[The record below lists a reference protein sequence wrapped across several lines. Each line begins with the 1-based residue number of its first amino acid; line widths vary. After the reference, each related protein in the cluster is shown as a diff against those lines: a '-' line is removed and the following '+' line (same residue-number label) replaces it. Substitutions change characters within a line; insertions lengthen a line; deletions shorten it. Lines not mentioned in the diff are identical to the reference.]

1 MEDPTPKKIR
11 DTFPDLPDD
20 FEGLFFR
27 SLMEKLPFSIYFKDR
42 ASRFIRVSNAMAKK
56 FRTSPEAMI
65 GMDDSMEFG
74 PVHAAEALADE
85 VQVMESGLPILN
97 KEEREDHPDGS
108 ISWAKTTKIPLVD
121 DDGKIIGTFGASNDI
136 TKRILAEQA
145 LRRERKLLRTLIDM
159 LPFRVF
165 IKNRDGRYLLSNA
178 VHCATLGVS
187 DDRELIGKT
196 ILDFRPDD
204 GGRRSEKRD
213 RYVIESG
220 EPLFDK
226 EQPDLLNPGQNR
238 WVISSRMPIKDP
250 DGKVEGLVG
259 VSIDITKRKHAEIDL
274 LERDQRM
281 REELDVARKLQE
293 ALLPASDQVDGA
305 HRVRGT
311 DPFQIGFHYQPCEQL
326 AGDFIHLIR
335 IDDHRIGLLIADVMG
350 HGVRAALVTSM
361 IAGLVRKLEPLG
373 NSPGRFMTELNRG
386 VSSMIQNT
394 RSFLFATA
402 FYAVI
407 DERDRSIS
415 CCNAGHCAPICVG
428 IGGSHPLQSQPG
440 PALVLNPDYE
450 YVECVR
456 TAHADCRLFFFT
468 DGIVEAVGPDG
479 NEWGRERLI
488 ATLESTRNLD
498 LCQQIAA
505 TIANLKT
512 FSEQD
517 HFDDD
522 LCLIGVAP
530 VPS

>member
-1 MEDPTPKKIR
+1 M
-11 DTFPDLPDD
+11 FPDLPDD

-27 SLMEKLPFSIYFKDR
+27 SLMEKIPFSIYFKDR
-42 ASRFIRVSNAMAKK
+42 ASRFIRVSNTLAEK
-56 FRTSPEAMI
+56 FNTTPETLI
-65 GMDDSMEFG
+65 GKDDSMVFG
-74 PVHAAEALADE
+74 PMHAAEARQDE
-85 VQVMESGLPILN
+85 VRVMETGVPIFN
-97 KEEREDHPDGS
+97 KEETEDKPDGS
-108 ISWAKTTKIPLVD
+108 ISWAKTTKIPLLNDACEV
-121 DDGKIIGTFGASNDI
+121 IGTFGASHDI
-136 TKRILAEQA
+136 TKRVLAEQA

-159 LPFRVF
+159 LPFRIF
-165 IKNRDGRYLLSNA
+165 IKDREGRYLLSNA

-187 DDRELIGKT
+187 DDCDLIGKT
-196 ILDFRPDD
+196 ILDFRNDD
-204 GGRRSEKRD
+204 GGRRSDKRD

-238 WVISSRMPIKDP
+238 WVVSSRMPIKDS

-293 ALLPASDQVDGA
+293 ALLPAGDWVDGA
-305 HRVRGT
+305 ILVRKT
-311 DPFQIGFHYQPCEQL
+311 DPFEIGFHYQPCEQL

-335 IDDHRIGLLIADVMG
+335 IDDRRMGLLIADVMG

-361 IAGLVRKLEPLG
+361 IAGLVRKLEPIG

-386 VSSMIQNT
+386 VSSMVQNT
-394 RSFLFATA
+394 RNFLFATA

-407 DERDRSIS
+407 DEVDRSIS

-428 IGGSHPLQSQPG
+428 NDGSHPLETEPG
-440 PALVLNPDYE
+440 PALVLNPNFE
-450 YVECVR
+450 YLECVR

-468 DGIVEAVGPDG
+468 DGIVEAVDVNGE
-479 NEWGRERLI
+479 EWGRQRLR
-488 ATLESTRNLD
+488 ATLEATRNLD
-498 LCQQIAA
+498 LCEQIAA
-505 TIANLKT
+505 SVADLKT
-512 FSEQD
+512 FSNRD

-522 LCLIGVAP
+522 LCLVGVAP